1 MEEIRPAAARYSAE
15 RTETAAVGSPA
26 VVNVQEIPVAGR
38 LPSWADFTEF
48 LKRNRRVLSLLVAII
63 CGLVVMVTLV
73 KDVYAWAKDAREKR
87 IHQAVA
93 SATPERL
100 IARCGQPSEDTIK
113 EVYPILIRTMIY
125 PSKDEGELVVAFSRT
140 AEEKSDWV
148 FLDMRNGRET
158 RTFATADEKVA
169 VLPCL
174 NSRK

>member
-1 MEEIRPAAARYSAE
+1 MEEIRPAAEYSAE
-15 RTETAAVGSPA
+15 QTEMADVGSPA
-26 VVNVQEIPVAGR
+26 VGNVQDIPAAGR
-38 LPSWADFTEF
+38 LPSWVDFAEL
-48 LKRNRRVLSLLVAII
+48 LKRNRRVLLMLAAVM

-73 KDVYAWAKDAREKR
+73 KDVYAWAMDAREKR

-100 IARCGQPSEDTIK
+100 IARCGQPSEDTTK

-125 PSKDEGELVVAFSRT
+125 PSEDEEQLVVTFSRT
-140 AEEKSDWV
+140 AEEQSDWV
-148 FLDMRNGRET
+148 FLDMKNGRGT
-158 RTFATADEKVA
+158 KIFATADEKIA

>member
-1 MEEIRPAAARYSAE
+1 MEEIRPAAAQYSAE

-26 VVNVQEIPVAGR
+26 VVNVQEIPAAGR
-38 LPSWADFTEF
+38 LSSWADFAEL
-48 LKRNRRVLSLLVAII
+48 LKRKRRVLLVAAAVV

-73 KDVYAWAKDAREKR
+73 KDVYAWAKDARERR

-100 IARCGQPSEDTIK
+100 IARCGQPSEDTTK
-113 EVYPILIRTMIY
+113 EVYPILIRTMTY
-125 PSKDEGELVVAFSRT
+125 PLKDEDELVVAFSRT
-140 AEEKSDWV
+140 AEEQSDWV
-148 FLDMRNGRET
+148 FLDMKNGRDT
-158 RTFATADEKVA
+158 KTFATADEKIA